1 MGLNCFL
8 YLKNGNILSICPIRL
23 VWGLNEITHG
33 KSWEQLLV
41 HVTYSINNISWT
53 IKIEFCQQ
61 SGTVNFKIGFKPI
74 SIMPNLFL
82 FSFYFLTHFQP
93 CSCPF
98 SLSYVCHYF
107 LFKMFS
113 YPIHPQPTLVVV
125 FLLTLKLWTL
135 LTHFPVLRA
144 SFHQYLH
151 PGVPEMWCLRKS
163 LACKAS
169 FL

>member
-8 YLKNGNILSICPIRL
+8 YLKNGNILSTCPIRL

-41 HVTYSINNISWT
+41 HGTYSVNNISWT

-61 SGTVNFKIGFKPI
+61 SRSVNFKIGFKPI

-98 SLSYVCHYF
+98 SLSYVCHY
-107 LFKMFS
+107 
-113 YPIHPQPTLVVV
+113 V
-125 FLLTLKLWTL
+125 FLPHPPTTPACSCLSSHTEIMDFAHSFSSSQGKLP
-135 LTHFPVLRA
+135 PVPPPLCPWNVM
-144 SFHQYLH
+144 S
-151 PGVPEMWCLRKS
+151 
-163 LACKAS
+163 
-169 FL
+169 